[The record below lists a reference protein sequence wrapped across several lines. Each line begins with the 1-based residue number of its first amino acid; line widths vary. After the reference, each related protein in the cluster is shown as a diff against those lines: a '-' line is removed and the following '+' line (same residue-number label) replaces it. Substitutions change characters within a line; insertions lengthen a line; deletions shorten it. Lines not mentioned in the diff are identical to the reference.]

1 MFDVKIKGAFLY
13 SIDAQCEFK
22 VDCALDSSMLCRN
35 SLKSISILLL
45 DEISTFYRIFE
56 SY

>member
-45 DEISTFYRIFE
+45 DEISSFYRIFE